1 MALMNWNEHFVTGIE
16 IIDSQHLGLVKMI
29 NDSAPILALSYK
41 RNPAHA
47 DKLLDMLTNY
57 AVFHFKTEGD
67 LIRKYAIDPRHTT
80 HHFSAHQE
88 FADSVVSMRA
98 LYQRGETLT
107 GGTLLS
113 FLANWLVFHILGEDQ
128 SLARQI
134 RAIEA
139 GATPAAAFEHDD
151 SCRNDPTNDALTQ
164 ALIDLYALMTEQNRH
179 LLEMNHELQEHREH
193 LEDQV
198 KERTRQLELARDA
211 AESANRAKSAFI
223 SNMSHE
229 IRTPMNAI
237 VGLTWVLHEQSTDP
251 LQKGKLQQVRS
262 ATQQLLSIINDLLD
276 MSSIESEQLLLEPL
290 DFDIRH
296 VIQHAVAAQTARAE
310 LKGLQLKISETCRMP
325 TLLHGDPVRIG
336 QIISNFLSNAIKF
349 TAEGEITL
357 ELSLTQSEADNVI
370 QLRCAVRDQG
380 VGIAPDQLGGIFQ
393 PFQQADPTTRRR
405 FGGTGLGLAISKRL
419 VDMMGGKIGVE
430 SEIDQGSNFWF
441 EIPLTAPC
449 KKHPWGVT
457 DGHHEPLSTAETAV
471 HPPSATP
478 SIDPPQTR
486 EVLQRLINLLAEDDI
501 LALTLWR
508 ERNTLLRQALGQ
520 SAKRLESELNNYNF
534 EAALALTQAAM
545 DNMP

>member
-1 MALMNWNEHFVTGIE
+1 MAL
-16 IIDSQHLGLVKMI
+16 
-29 NDSAPILALSYK
+29 AYK

-47 DKLLDMLTNY
+47 DKLLDKLTDY

-80 HHFSAHQE
+80 HHFSAHKE
-88 FADSVVSMRA
+88 FADSIGSMRA

-107 GGTLLS
+107 GGTLLN

-139 GATPAAAFEHDD
+139 GATPAEAYDHDET
-151 SCRNDPTNDALTQ
+151 CKNDPTNDALTQ
-164 ALIDLYALMTEQNRH
+164 ALIDLYALMTSQNQH
-179 LLEMNHELQEHREH
+179 LLEMNNELQEHRDH
-193 LEDQV
+193 LEDQI

-237 VGLTWVLHEQSTDP
+237 VGLTWVLHEQISDP
-251 LQKGKLQQVRS
+251 LQKGKLQQVRN
-262 ATQQLLSIINDLLD
+262 ATQQLLAIINDLLD

-290 DFDIRH
+290 DFDIKH
-296 VIQHAVAAQTARAE
+296 VVEHAVAAQTVRAE
-310 LKGLQLKISETCRMP
+310 HKGLRLTVSETPNMP
-325 TLLHGDPVRIG
+325 ALLHGDPVRIG

-349 TAEGEITL
+349 TTEGEIKL
-357 ELSLTQSEADNVI
+357 ELSLTPATPGNVT

-380 VGIAPDQLGGIFQ
+380 IGIAPEQIASIFQ
-393 PFQQADPTTRRR
+393 PFQQADPTSRRR

-419 VDMMGGKIGVE
+419 VDMMGGEIGVD
-430 SEIDQGSNFWF
+430 SEINKGSIFWF
-441 EIPLTAPC
+441 KIPLT
-449 KKHPWGVT
+449 VT
-457 DGHHEPLSTAETAV
+457 EVRHEPVATPEATIQA
-471 HPPSATP
+471 PSASP
-478 SIDPPQTR
+478 SIDTLQAR
-486 EVLQRLINLLAEDDI
+486 EVLQHLINLLAEDDI
-501 LALTLWR
+501 QALTLWR
-508 ERNTLLRQALGQ
+508 EKNALLRPALGQ
-520 SAKRLESELNNYNF
+520 SASRLEGELNNYNF
-534 EAALALTQAAM
+534 EAALALAQATL

>member
-41 RNPAHA
+41 RNPTHA
-47 DKLLDMLTNY
+47 DKLLDMLTDY
-57 AVFHFKTEGD
+57 AIFHFKTEGE
-67 LIRKYAIDPRHTT
+67 LIRKYAIDSRHTT

-139 GATPAAAFEHDD
+139 GATPATAYEHDN
-151 SCRNDPTNDALTQ
+151 SCNNDPSNDALTQ

-179 LLEMNHELQEHREH
+179 LLEMNQELQEHREH

-198 KERTRQLELARDA
+198 KERTKQLEQARDA

-276 MSSIESEQLLLEPL
+276 MSSIESEQMLLEPL

-296 VIQHAVAAQTARAE
+296 VAQHAIAAQMARAE
-310 LKGLQLKISETCRMP
+310 LKGLRLVISEMP
-325 TLLHGDPVRIG
+325 NMPALLHGDPVRIG

-349 TAEGEITL
+349 TSAGQITL
-357 ELSLTQSEADNVI
+357 ELSLTPATPGNVT

-380 VGIAPDQLGGIFQ
+380 IGIAADQMDGIFQ

-419 VDMMGGKIGVE
+419 VDMMGGKIGVT
-430 SEIDQGSNFWF
+430 SKVNQGSLFWF
-441 EIPLTAPC
+441 EIPLTVTNGNHESLLAP
-449 KKHPWGVT
+449 
-457 DGHHEPLSTAETAV
+457 EIAIQLS
-471 HPPSATP
+471 SATP
-478 SIDPPQTR
+478 NIDPQLTR
-486 EVLQRLINLLAEDDI
+486 EVLQHLIKLLAEDDI
-501 LALTLWR
+501 QALSLWR
-508 ERNTLLRQALGQ
+508 EKNSLLRPALGQ
-520 SAKRLESELNNYNF
+520 SASRLEGELNNYNF
-534 EAALALTQAAM
+534 EAALALAQASM
-545 DNMP
+545 DNLP

>member
-16 IIDSQHLGLVKMI
+16 IIDSQHLGLVKII

-41 RNPAHA
+41 RNPVHA
-47 DKLLDMLTNY
+47 DQLLDTLTDY
-57 AVFHFKTEGD
+57 AVFHFQTEGD
-67 LIRKYAIDPRHTT
+67 LIRKYAIDSRHTT
-80 HHFSAHQE
+80 HHFSAHKE
-88 FADSVVSMRA
+88 FADSVASMRK

-113 FLANWLVFHILGEDQ
+113 FLANWLIFHILGEDQ

-134 RAIEA
+134 RMIET
-139 GATPAAAFEHDD
+139 GATPAEAYERDERNHD
-151 SCRNDPTNDALTQ
+151 DPTNSALSQ

-193 LEDQV
+193 LEEQV
-198 KERTRQLELARDA
+198 KDRTRQLELARDA

-237 VGLTWVLHEQSTDP
+237 VGLTWVLHEQCTDQQ
-251 LQKGKLQQVRS
+251 QKDKLQQVRG

-296 VIQHAVAAQTARAE
+296 VVQHAVAAQMARAE
-310 LKGLQLKISETCRMP
+310 LKGLRLNISETPGMP

-349 TAEGEITL
+349 TAEGTITI
-357 ELSLTQSEADNVI
+357 ELSHTLAAPGDVTNM
-370 QLRCAVRDQG
+370 RCAVRDPG
-380 VGIAPDQLGGIFQ
+380 IGIAAAQISTIFQ
-393 PFQQADPTTRRR
+393 PFQQADPTSRRR

-419 VDMMGGKIGVE
+419 VDMMRGKIGVE
-430 SEIDQGSNFWF
+430 SQIGQGSIFWF
-441 EIPLTAPC
+441 EIPLT
-449 KKHPWGVT
+449 VS
-457 DGHHEPLSTAETAV
+457 DVHHEPLLTPASTI
-471 HPPSATP
+471 HSPSATP
-478 SIDPPQTR
+478 DIDSPQVR
-486 EVLQRLINLLAEDDI
+486 EVLQQLINLLAEDDI
-501 LALTLWR
+501 LTLTLWR
-508 ERNTLLRQALGQ
+508 EKNALLRPALGQ
-520 SAKRLESELNNYNF
+520 SAIRLEGELNNYNF
-534 EAALALTQAAM
+534 EAALTLAQAAM

>member
-41 RNPAHA
+41 RNPTHA
-47 DKLLDMLTNY
+47 DKLLDMLTDY

-80 HHFSAHQE
+80 HHFSAHNE
-88 FADSVVSMRA
+88 FAESVVSMRA

-139 GATPAAAFEHDD
+139 GSTPAEAYDYDD
-151 SCRNDPTNDALTQ
+151 SCHNDPTNDALTQ
-164 ALIDLYALMTEQNRH
+164 ALIDLYALMTEQNRN

-198 KERTRQLELARDA
+198 KERTRQLEQARDA

-251 LQKGKLQQVRS
+251 LQKDKLQQVRG

-290 DFDIRH
+290 DFDISH
-296 VIQHAVAAQTARAE
+296 VVQHAVAAQMARADH
-310 LKGLQLKISETCRMP
+310 KGLHLRIIEPPAMP
-325 TLLHGDPVRIG
+325 ALLHGDPVRIG
-336 QIISNFLSNAIKF
+336 QIINNFLSNAIKF
-349 TAEGEITL
+349 TAAGEITL
-357 ELSLTQSEADNVI
+357 ELSLTPAALGSVTE
-370 QLRCAVRDQG
+370 LRCAVHDQG
-380 VGIAPDQLGGIFQ
+380 LGIAADQINSIFQ

-430 SEIDQGSNFWF
+430 SKINQGSIFWF
-441 EIPLTAPC
+441 EVPLT
-449 KKHPWGVT
+449 VT
-457 DGHHEPLSTAETAV
+457 GGQHKLPNTAETAI
-471 HPPSATP
+471 HPSSATP
-478 SIDPPQTR
+478 SIDPPQIR
-486 EVLQRLINLLAEDDI
+486 EILQRLINLLSEDDI
-501 LALTLWR
+501 QVLSLWR
-508 ERNTLLRQALGQ
+508 ENNALLRPTLGQ
-520 SAKRLESELNNYNF
+520 SASRLESELNNYNF
-534 EAALALTQAAM
+534 EAALALAQAAI